1 MTTEPPDVDALDALD
16 AAEDA
21 HVEACTGVEVR
32 SSLIL
37 HIAHLR
43 AVDPAAVDR
52 LLGGRTMSG
61 DEWIESFLAPT
72 RLGWAGKRYPD
83 GVGQQIVALLAD
95 LDTLQT
101 KTAEAYRATIKANTP
116 ETTP

>member
-1 MTTEPPDVDALDALD
+1 MTTKPPTFAEIYAAN
-16 AAEDA
+16 AAEAA

-32 SSLIL
+32 SSLIP

-52 LLGGRTMSG
+52 LLGSRTMSG
-61 DEWIESFLAPT
+61 DEWIEAFRAPT
-72 RLGWAGKRYPD
+72 RFGWAGKRYT
-83 GVGQQIVALLAD
+83 QEAAEKLAALLSD
-95 LDTLQT
+95 LDALQT
-101 KTAEAYRATIKANTP
+101 KTAEAYRATIKATTP

>member
-72 RLGWAGKRYPD
+72 RLGWAGKRYTQE
-83 GVGQQIVALLAD
+83 VAEKLAALLSD
-95 LDTLQT
+95 LDALQT
-101 KTAEAYRATIKANTP
+101 NCALAFHKTR
-116 ETTP
+116 ETL